1 MRTKQYD
8 IENVGKRLKERRLK
22 RKMSLNDLA
31 ERTGLDKA
39 GLSRI
44 ESGTALPSL
53 PTFALLCQVLLV
65 DMNKICMAE
74 KEDQPTTNTNNN
86 NDNEN

>member
-22 RKMSLNDLA
+22 RNMSLNDLSA
-31 ERTGLDKA
+31 KTGICKST
-39 GLSRI
+39 LSRI
-44 ESGTALPSL
+44 ESGLILPTL

-74 KEDQPTTNTNNN
+74 KDDQPTTNTNNN
-86 NDNEN
+86 GDEK

>member
-22 RKMSLNDLA
+22 RNMSLNDLSSK
-31 ERTGLDKA
+31 TGICKST
-39 GLSRI
+39 LSRI
-44 ESGTALPSL
+44 ESGLILPTL

-74 KEDQPTTNTNNN
+74 KDDQPTTNTNNN
-86 NDNEN
+86 SDEK